1 MAPLTSRER
10 EILQILS
17 DDTSKTV
24 SEMSEILGV
33 SAVTIRSNLK
43 TLAEKGLIVRTH
55 GGAVPAFHPAILERQ
70 KKMVDEK
77 EKIAKAAAARVQ
89 DGDNIMIVAG
99 TTTPLMVKYLLGKS
113 DVHVVTNST
122 LALPFARINPSL
134 RITIVG
140 GEFRPSAEAILGPDA
155 VEGFSRFHVHKA
167 FLGTDGYTAE
177 KGITAHSV
185 EVAEI
190 VKAAARMSD
199 ECILLA
205 DSSKYGR
212 AGFARIMDLTE
223 LDGIITDEKLP
234 AEARQSMEKLG
245 LSVEVAT

>member
-1 MAPLTSRER
+1 MSPLTSRER

-17 DDTSKTV
+17 ADTSKTV
-24 SEMSEILGV
+24 TEISEILEV
-33 SAVTIRSNLK
+33 STVTIRSNMK
-43 TLAEKGLIVRTH
+43 ALAEKGLIVRTH

-70 KKMVDEK
+70 KKMVAEK
-77 EKIAKAAAARVQ
+77 EKIAKAAAARVK

-122 LALPFARINPSL
+122 LLLPYARVNPSL

-155 VEGFSRFHVHKA
+155 VAGFTRFHVHKA
-167 FLGTDGYTAE
+167 FLGTDGFTSE

-212 AGFARIMDLTE
+212 TGFAHIMELSE
-223 LDGIITDEKLP
+223 LDGIITDKGLKAEEKVAL
-234 AEARQSMEKLG
+234 EGLG
-245 LSVEVAT
+245 LSVEIAK

>member
-1 MAPLTSRER
+1 MSPLTSRER

-24 SEMSEILGV
+24 TEISEILEV
-33 SAVTIRSNLK
+33 STVTIRSNLK

-70 KKMVDEK
+70 KQMVEEK
-77 EKIAKAAAARVQ
+77 EKIAKAAAGHVK

-99 TTTPLMVKYLLGKS
+99 TTTPLVVKYLLGKS

-122 LALPFARINPSL
+122 LALPYARINPSL

-155 VEGFSRFHVHKA
+155 VTGFGRFHVHKA
-167 FLGTDGYTAE
+167 FLGTDGYTCE
-177 KGITAHSV
+177 KGITANSV

-199 ECILLA
+199 ECWLLA
-205 DSSKYGR
+205 DSTKYGR
-212 AGFARIMDLTE
+212 TGFAHIMGLAE
-223 LDGIITDEKLP
+223 LDGIITDADMP
-234 AEARQSMEKLG
+234 ADAIEEIEALG
-245 LSVEVAT
+245 LAVKTTS